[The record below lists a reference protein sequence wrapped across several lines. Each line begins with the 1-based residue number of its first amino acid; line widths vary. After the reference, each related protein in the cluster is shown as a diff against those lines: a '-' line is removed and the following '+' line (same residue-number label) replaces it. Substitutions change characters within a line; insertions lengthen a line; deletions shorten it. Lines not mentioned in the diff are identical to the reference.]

1 MEQDIPRALSGRGD
15 EILKSI
21 HKPLLSSSENFDRV
35 SGYFGAKALVKAI
48 SEISEVWGRGGRIRL
63 IISPADTSD
72 IHLALENL
80 TADDPKAS
88 TIIQE
93 VIENAVRKIHGEHPE
108 RVEALQDLLLNQQ

>member
-80 TADDPKAS
+80 TADDPKAP

-93 VIENAVRKIHGEHPE
+93 VIENAVRKIHGEHL
-108 RVEALQDLLLNQQ
+108 RS